1 MNNLCLF
8 KIIWVGSFRVLS
20 NGVVF
25 LDTGLDV
32 MLCLWTEWITKYF
45 DGLLEML
52 LIKRKI
58 RFHWKSKDSYSS
70 LFKEFAISLLQ
81 TM

>member
-1 MNNLCLF
+1 MTPLMG
-8 KIIWVGSFRVLS
+8 IWVGNLRVLS

-32 MLCLWTEWITKYF
+32 MLCLRTVGITKYF

-58 RFHWKSKDSYSS
+58 GVSE
-70 LFKEFAISLLQ
+70 L
-81 TM
+81 

>member
-1 MNNLCLF
+1 MG
-8 KIIWVGSFRVLS
+8 IWVGSLRVLS

-32 MLCLWTEWITKYF
+32 MLCLLTDSITKYL
-45 DGLLEML
+45 DGHLEML

-58 RFHWKSKDSYSS
+58 GASE
-70 LFKEFAISLLQ
+70 L
-81 TM
+81 

>member
-1 MNNLCLF
+1 MLASSA
-8 KIIWVGSFRVLS
+8 VDRGLS
-20 NGVVF
+20 NGAVF

-32 MLCLWTEWITKYF
+32 MLCLRTEWITKYF

-58 RFHWKSKDSYSS
+58 GVSELWQN
-70 LFKEFAISLLQ
+70 LENAI
-81 TM
+81 